1 MASIIKMEKKDISP
15 RSFLILLFMIHLL
28 PVMFADSGTI
38 CFYVNRDQIQF
49 PKSHPDNIF
58 RLLSHK
64 GSSYLD
70 PVGTSGTGYLISE
83 TFDF

>member
-1 MASIIKMEKKDISP
+1 MARIIKMEKKDISP

-38 CFYVNRDQIQF
+38 
-49 PKSHPDNIF
+49 
-58 RLLSHK
+58 K

-70 PVGTSGTGYLISE
+70 PVGTPGTGYLIGK
-83 TFDF
+83 TLDF

>member
-1 MASIIKMEKKDISP
+1 MEKKDISP

-49 PKSHPDNIF
+49 PKATQITSSGYCHI
-58 RLLSHK
+58 K

-70 PVGTSGTGYLISE
+70 SVGTSATGYLIG
-83 TFDF
+83 